1 MSKVDSISRYE
12 TIPPLAKDFPIS
24 IKLHGSSGKT
34 TPHWH
39 EHLEL
44 LYFIKGRCDVI
55 VDGKFHSAE
64 AGDLVIVNGG
74 QIHSF
79 VDKRDG
85 ASYFCV
91 LFYPDFFRDTN
102 FAGTHLTS
110 FVPGDPFVG
119 ECMNQMYKEATE
131 GTVGSDMLVKSV
143 AYRLIAHIE
152 RSYAVGRPSEQ
163 EQARKQATL
172 SRLNTVLDYVAKN
185 YNRPLST
192 RDLAATLYVSEGY
205 FCRFFKAATGKSA
218 VEYINE
224 YRIERA
230 AALLENTDLP
240 LSDIAATVGFED
252 ANYFSR
258 AFRRVKG
265 ESPSEYRKKAREIK

>member
-12 TIPPLAKDFPIS
+12 TIPPQAKDFPVS
-24 IKLHGSSGKT
+24 IKLHGSSGKP

-44 LYFIKGRCDVI
+44 LYFTKGSCDVI

-79 VDKRDG
+79 VDNRDG
-85 ASYFCV
+85 AEYFCV
-91 LFYPDFFRDTN
+91 LIYPDFFRDID
-102 FAGTHLTS
+102 FRDTHLAS
-110 FVPGDPFVG
+110 FIPGDPFVK
-119 ECMNQMYKEATE
+119 ECMDQMYKEATE
-131 GTVGSDMLVKSV
+131 SKVGSDMIVKSV
-143 AYRLIAHIE
+143 AYRLIAHLE
-152 RSYAVGRPSEQ
+152 RSYAVEHPSEQ
-163 EQARKQATL
+163 EQARRQATL

-192 RDLAATLYVSEGY
+192 RDLAAILYVSEGY
-205 FCRFFKAATGKSA
+205 FCRFFKAATGKGA

-224 YRIERA
+224 YRIKRA

-240 LSDIAATVGFED
+240 LAEIAATVGFED

-258 AFRRVKG
+258 AFRKLKG